1 MHATSILVTDL
12 PEVQCFLLKLY
23 HAIMKSAGS
32 QLSSNADGRGR
43 EARREVLRTL
53 GKMTSW
59 CVHCLSSVGS
69 ALISAAMSNET
80 RKGRPH

>member
-1 MHATSILVTDL
+1 MTDL

-23 HAIMKSAGS
+23 

-43 EARREVLRTL
+43 EVMREVLRTL
-53 GKMTSW
+53 GKMTSR

-69 ALISAAMSNET
+69 ALISGS
-80 RKGRPH
+80 HV